1 MLPRFFAT
9 PQEFRLWLE
18 QNHQVET
25 HLLVG
30 FYKVGSGIPSMTWPE
45 SVDQALCFGWIDGI
59 RKNLDSNS
67 YSIRFSPRKPNSVWS
82 PTNIR
87 KMEELS
93 QLGLMREPGLAIFN
107 KRRADSSL
115 LYSYE
120 QNNLSLSPEFEQA
133 FKANTPAWNFFQAQP
148 NSYRKVAIKWVMT
161 AKQAATREKR
171 MQTLIQDSAESRKI
185 KPLSY

>member
-1 MLPRFFAT
+1 MLPQFFT
-9 PQEFRLWLE
+9 TKEEFRHWLE
-18 QNHQVET
+18 HHHLTESQ
-25 HLLVG
+25 LLVG
-30 FYKVGSGIPSMTWPE
+30 FYKVGSGKPSMTWPE

-59 RKNLDSNS
+59 RKNLDANS

-93 QLGLMREPGLAIFN
+93 LAGLMREPGLAIFN

-115 LYSYE
+115 LYSFE
-120 QNNLSLSPEFEQA
+120 QNNLSLLPEFELA
-133 FKANTPAWNFFQAQP
+133 FQANAQAWSYFQSQP
-148 NSYRKVAIKWVMT
+148 KSYRKVAIKWVMT
-161 AKQAATREKR
+161 AKQATTREKR
-171 MQTLIQDSAESRKI
+171 MLTLIHDCAEGRKI